1 MAKLSDIK
9 RALNLTVIVAALG
22 YFVDMFDITLF
33 GVVRGSSLKDLGLTD
48 PQELLNAGIHIYNMQ
63 MIGMMIGGVIWGM
76 MADRKGRLSVMFGS
90 ILLYSL
96 GNIANAFV
104 WNVESYALCR
114 LITGI
119 GLAGELGAA
128 ITLVAETLP
137 KDIRGIGTTIVATL
151 GLLGSVSAAYFGQH
165 LHWQTA
171 YIVGGCMG
179 LALLVTRFRM
189 FESGMF
195 EKSFQ
200 QGVVRGSLGMLFQ
213 KQRVGKY
220 ILCILMGVPIYFI
233 TGILFT
239 FAPELT
245 KGLELT
251 APVTAAN
258 CLLFGS
264 IGLAAGDLLTGLLS
278 QMLQSR
284 KKAVLASLFV
294 AFSGMM
300 VYLTSFGA
308 TPQFIYGLCFVMGC
322 AAGYWAVLITIA
334 AEQFGTNIRGT
345 VTTTVP
351 NFVRGSAVLSASG
364 FAYLKN
370 HVSLTQAAMIVGVT
384 CFALATLAI
393 VLLEETFN
401 KNLDYMEG
409 AESTQAAKPQFQQ
422 MPGEFIE
429 NETTRPGRP
438 SSSEKDASV

>member
-1 MAKLSDIK
+1 MANISEIK
-9 RALNLTVIVAALG
+9 KALNLTVIVAALG

-33 GVVRGSSLKDLGLTD
+33 GVVRTASLKELGLTD
-48 PQELLNAGIHIYNMQ
+48 PQQLLDSGIHIYNMQ
-63 MIGMMIGGVIWGM
+63 MIGMMIGGIIWGM

-104 WNVESYALCR
+104 WNVESYAICR

-137 KDIRGIGTTIVATL
+137 KNIRGIGTTIVATL

-165 LHWQTA
+165 LHWKTA
-171 YIVGGCMG
+171 YIVGGVMG
-179 LALLVTRFRM
+179 LALLITRFRM

-195 EKSFQ
+195 EKSFKA
-200 QGVVRGSLGMLFQ
+200 GVARGSLSTLFQ
-213 KQRVGKY
+213 KKRIGKY

-245 KGLELT
+245 KGLNLT

-264 IGLAAGDLLTGLLS
+264 IGLAIGDLLTGLLS
-278 QMLQSR
+278 QMLKSR
-284 KKAVLASLFV
+284 RKAVLTSLMI
-294 AFSGMM
+294 ALAGMII
-300 VYLTSFGA
+300 YLRSFEVS
-308 TPQFIYGLCFVMGC
+308 PDFIYVLCFIMGC

-345 VTTTVP
+345 VATTVP
-351 NFVRGSAVLSASG
+351 NFVRGSAVLSATS
-364 FAYLKN
+364 FAFLKN
-370 HVSLTQAAMIVGVT
+370 HFSLTQSAMIVGLT
-384 CFALATLAI
+384 CFTLATIA
-393 VLLEETFN
+393 VVMLEETFD
-401 KNLDYMEG
+401 KNLDYVE
-409 AESTQAAKPQFQQ
+409 E
-422 MPGEFIE
+422 
-429 NETTRPGRP
+429 
-438 SSSEKDASV
+438 D